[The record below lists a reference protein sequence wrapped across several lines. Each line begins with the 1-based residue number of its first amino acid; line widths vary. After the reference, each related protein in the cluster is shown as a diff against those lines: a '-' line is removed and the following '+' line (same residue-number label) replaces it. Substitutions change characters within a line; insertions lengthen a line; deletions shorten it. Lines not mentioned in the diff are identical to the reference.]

1 MKISHR
7 WHGAIPA
14 VTLLFPLALLSAGK
28 VQAATPS
35 TLLVEGALTTPGG
48 GAAVDGPYKLTF
60 SLWDAPKD
68 GAKLWSET
76 VDVAVGGGRFTAL
89 LGATTAVAPKA
100 LAGGVAWLGVGVGND
115 PELPRQQLAASA
127 YAIRA
132 AVAESV
138 DCVGCMSASTAA
150 FNYAGSLT
158 KGGPAADVACTACVS
173 IAELKFDG
181 DVDLGG
187 HALKGS
193 SATFTGDLVAK
204 TVTATAYQ
212 GDGSKLTGIAQP
224 KGSCKAGE
232 AVVGIAADGTLQC
245 KAFSAAL
252 PPDGLDEVSN
262 GLLTNQFVEKVA
274 IGGAVGIPDNTG
286 ATANIKLDVPDWGK
300 AQGFTVKVKLANT
313 DLSTVAITLLPP
325 DDKKVGYVLCDPC
338 GKKDEKSLDTAWSDK
353 IAPKAGDLAT
363 WLSTNPKG
371 GWNLVVNDTGY
382 CVKQAP
388 GNSVLCDFD
397 GKTDG
402 TVEAFSIEV
411 ATLSTQKVATG
422 GDLIVE
428 GKGFRFPV
436 TDAPHACDAT
446 RLGYAYVDPAGKAL
460 QICNGKEYAPVF
472 LTLQGTKVNPAQSCK
487 DIIKAHPASKDGIY
501 WLDPKGWSGG
511 AFEAYCD
518 MTTDG
523 GGWTLVG
530 KVRAATHDGDGGVLD
545 GSDKTRWLDRKYV
558 GSIKA
563 LVEEDALGPSYESV
577 PFTDF
582 MLQGLNTKS
591 KILAWQMGQTF
602 PSLYEVF
609 KTPTLHK
616 ATKVLVGNHT
626 TLDWRGGCGP
636 GNGPDGNG
644 PQFYG
649 FNVHGDGAGTGGNL
663 VNGKT
668 GGWCAALAG
677 WGRDNNTENYTGG
690 GLGAMC
696 QGRAH
701 QMGRHYWGYG
711 DGCNPTGWSN
721 QNDFDAFN
729 PHSFWVR

>member
-7 WHGAIPA
+7 WHGALAA
-14 VTLLFPLALLSAGK
+14 VALLFPLAMLTAGA
-28 VQAATPS
+28 VHATTPS
-35 TLLVEGALTTPGG
+35 TLLVEGALTTLGG

-76 VDVAVGGGRFTAL
+76 VDIAVSGGRFTAL
-89 LGATTAVAPKA
+89 LGANTAVAPKA
-100 LAGGVAWLGVGVGND
+100 LAGGVAWLGVSVGND

-187 HALKGS
+187 HSLKGS

-224 KGSCKAGE
+224 KGACKAGE

-245 KAFSAAL
+245 KAFSPAL

-262 GLLTNQFVEKVA
+262 GLLTNQFIEKVA

-338 GKKDEKSLDTAWSDK
+338 GKKDEKSLDTDWSDK

-388 GNSVLCDFD
+388 GNGILCDFD

-422 GDLIVE
+422 GDLIVQ

-460 QICNGKEYAPVF
+460 QICNGKEYAPMF
-472 LTLQGTKVNPAQSCK
+472 LTLQGTKGNPAQSCK
-487 DIIKAHPASKDGIY
+487 DIIKAQAASKDGIY
-501 WLDPKGWSGG
+501 
-511 AFEAYCD
+511 
-518 MTTDG
+518 
-523 GGWTLVG
+523 
-530 KVRAATHDGDGGVLD
+530 
-545 GSDKTRWLDRKYV
+545 WLDRKYV

-609 KTPTLHK
+609 KTPTLRK

-649 FNVHGDGAGTGGNL
+649 FNVHGDGNETGGNL

-677 WGRDNNTENYTGG
+677 WGRDNNAENYTGG

-711 DGCNPTGWSN
+711 DGCNSTGWSN
-721 QNDFDAFN
+721 QSDLDAFN